1 MNKIILALSTALLTV
16 LSVTAQEGKPS
27 VKVFSNFNYNL
38 TTVEG
43 ETAFKE
49 FEIKRAYLGYQYNFD
64 DKLSAKITFDVGADD
79 GSIYTAFLKIAA
91 LNWKANDK
99 LTLNFGQVGT
109 KNFKFQEKS
118 WGNRYVAKSVQ
129 DEHKWASSADAGLT
143 ADYKLSNKII
153 IDAQIL
159 NGEGHKSPQGTNGL
173 LRGGVGIS
181 FTMNNRIAFRLH
193 KDINPGKVTQA
204 SIPED
209 PIIGS
214 ASQHINTL
222 AIAYTG
228 NNFDLGVEKANMMNA
243 LNMLDNRKDLLS
255 VFGNYTLSEKYS
267 FFVRYDNVTSKEDW
281 DLANDGNYTVFGI
294 ARQMTKGVR
303 LSFNIQSWT
312 AAEENEEAER
322 RLFTNLVYKF

>member
-64 DKLSAKITFDVGADD
+64 DKLSAKITFDVGTDD
-79 GSIYTAFLKIAA
+79 GSVYTAFLKIAA
-91 LNWKANDK
+91 LSWKATDK

-118 WGNRYVAKSVQ
+118 WRNRYVTKSVQ
-129 DEHKWASSADAGLT
+129 DEHKWANSADAGLI
-143 ADYKLSNKII
+143 ADYKVSNKII

-159 NGEGHKSPQGTNGL
+159 NGEGYKSSQGTNGL
-173 LRGGVGIS
+173 FRGGFGITY
-181 FTMNNRIAFRLH
+181 TMNNRVALRLH
-193 KDINPGKVTQA
+193 KDITPGKVPHA

-228 NNFDLGVEKANMMNA
+228 NNFDLGVEKANMMNTM
-243 LNMLDNRKDLLS
+243 NMLDNRKDLLS

-267 FFVRYDNVTSKEDW
+267 FLGRYDNVTSKEGW

-294 ARQMTKGVR
+294 ARQMAKGVKI
-303 LSFNIQSWT
+303 SFNIQSWT
-312 AAEENEEAER
+312 AVEENEETER
-322 RLFTNLVYKF
+322 TLFINLVYKF